1 MTKAKK
7 SLILNRLVGIPFKVL
22 NDSTNEQIDAFI
34 EKNNLEK
41 YMTLEFL
48 SICEADKQILKWL
61 RTK

>member
-1 MTKAKK
+1 MIKSEK

-34 EKNNLEK
+34 ERNNLEK
-41 YMTLEFL
+41 YMTPEFL
-48 SICEADKQILKWL
+48 ATCKADVEMQKWL